1 MKENFSKRV
10 QRIIKQSKEE
20 AIRLGHSYVGSEHLL
35 LGLLKGKNGLSKKV
49 LDVYDVDPIEMV
61 AMIEDM
67 IKTAGGTMTLGHLP
81 LTRRAE
87 RVLRNAFGEAST
99 RGDTIA
105 DDEHLFLAMLKEK
118 EGIACEVLKSFSL
131 DYDTINDLIQ
141 TSTEEEI
148 SGTPYTPEPSSKS
161 KTPTLDHF
169 SREITDL
176 ARKGKLDPVIGREPE
191 IERVAQIL
199 TRRKKN
205 NPVLIGE
212 PGVGKT
218 AIIEG
223 LAQRI
228 IRKIVPRVLHHQRI
242 LSLDLAA
249 LVAGTKYRGQFEE
262 RLKSVMA
269 ELEISDNVI
278 IFIDEIHTLVGAG
291 GASGSLDA
299 SNMFKPSLARGDIH
313 CIGAT
318 TMDEYRK
325 YIEKDGAL
333 DRRFQKITIN
343 PPSLTESIDI
353 LNGLKEKYEE
363 HHKVIYTDNA
373 IETCVHL
380 SDRYISDKF
389 LPDKA
394 IDVMDEAGA
403 RAHMYNLE
411 VPQDILNVEDEL
423 QKTREEKELKVSDQL
438 FEQAAIL
445 RDKEKKLLEKLST
458 AQQIWQKS
466 EGNISV
472 ELNEDHIADVVS
484 LMTGIPVSKVAE
496 SESKKLLLLANE
508 LSTHIVGQ
516 DEAITSLS
524 KAIRRA
530 RTGLKNPIKPIG
542 VFLFLGPTGV
552 GKTELA
558 KVLAK
563 YLFPHNQA
571 LIKVDMTEFTERFAI
586 SRLIG
591 APPGYVGHEEGG
603 ELTEKVRRNPYSVV
617 LLDEIEKAHPDL
629 FNILLQVFDEGVL
642 TDGLGRKVDFRNT
655 ILIMTSN
662 MGSKSLKKGGL
673 GFGPESSS
681 DEKYKEMQA
690 SLMDQVQKLFSPE
703 LFNRIDESIVFHA
716 LSEQNVFDIID
727 LQLSDLNHNLGKL
740 GLRLKISKN
749 AKKLIAKKGYDPEF
763 GVRPLRRE
771 IQRSLE
777 DPISEMLLK
786 QVFKKGTIIKVEAIK
801 QQLKFDYQQKQ
812 YSKRKPTKLSPD

>member
-49 LDVYDVDPIEMV
+49 LDVYDVDPTEMV

-67 IKTAGGTMTLGHLP
+67 IKSAGGTMTLGHLP

-169 SREITDL
+169 SREITNL

-343 PPSLTESIDI
+343 PPSLSESIDI

-530 RTGLKNPIKPIG
+530 RTGLKNPKKPIG

-642 TDGLGRKVDFRNT
+642 TDGMGRKVDFRNT

-662 MGSKSLKKGGL
+662 MGTKSLKKGGL
-673 GFGPESSS
+673 GFGHESSS

>member
-49 LDVYDVDPIEMV
+49 LDVYDVDPTEMV

-67 IKTAGGTMTLGHLP
+67 IKSAGGTMTLGHLP

-343 PPSLTESIDI
+343 PPSLSESIDI

-530 RTGLKNPIKPIG
+530 RTGLKNPKKPIG

-642 TDGLGRKVDFRNT
+642 TDGMGRKVDFRNT

-662 MGSKSLKKGGL
+662 MGTKSLKKGGL
-673 GFGPESSS
+673 GFGHESSS

>member
-67 IKTAGGTMTLGHLP
+67 IKSAGGTMTLGHLP

-343 PPSLTESIDI
+343 PPSLSESIDI

>member
-49 LDVYDVDPIEMV
+49 LDVYDVDPTEMV

-67 IKTAGGTMTLGHLP
+67 IKSAGGTMTLGHLP

-343 PPSLTESIDI
+343 PPSLSESIDI

-530 RTGLKNPIKPIG
+530 RTGLKNPKKPIG

-642 TDGLGRKVDFRNT
+642 TDGMGRKVDFKNT

-662 MGSKSLKKGGL
+662 MGTKSLKKGGL
-673 GFGPESSS
+673 GFGHESSS

>member
-49 LDVYDVDPIEMV
+49 LDVYDVDPTEMV

-67 IKTAGGTMTLGHLP
+67 IKSAGGTMTLGHLP

-278 IFIDEIHTLVGAG
+278 IFIDEIHTLDGAG

-343 PPSLTESIDI
+343 PPSLSESIDI

-530 RTGLKNPIKPIG
+530 RTGLKNPEKPIG

-571 LIKVDMTEFTERFAI
+571 LIKVDMTEFTERFSI

-591 APPGYVGHEEGG
+591 APPGYVGYEEGG

-642 TDGLGRKVDFRNT
+642 TDGMGRKVDFRNT

-662 MGSKSLKKGGL
+662 MGTKSLKKGGL
-673 GFGPESSS
+673 GFGHESSS

>member
-1 MKENFSKRV
+1 
-10 QRIIKQSKEE
+10 
-20 AIRLGHSYVGSEHLL
+20 
-35 LGLLKGKNGLSKKV
+35 
-49 LDVYDVDPIEMV
+49 
-61 AMIEDM
+61 
-67 IKTAGGTMTLGHLP
+67 MTLGHLP

>member
-49 LDVYDVDPIEMV
+49 LDVYDVDPTEMV

-67 IKTAGGTMTLGHLP
+67 IKSAGGTMTLGHLP

-105 DDEHLFLAMLKEK
+105 EDEHLFLAMLKEK
-118 EGIACEVLKSFSL
+118 EGIACEILKSFSL
-131 DYDTINDLIQ
+131 DYDTVNDLIQ

-343 PPSLTESIDI
+343 PPSLSESIDI

-530 RTGLKNPIKPIG
+530 RTGLKNPKKPIG

-642 TDGLGRKVDFRNT
+642 TDGMGRKVDFRNT

-662 MGSKSLKKGGL
+662 MGTKSLKKGGL
-673 GFGPESSS
+673 GFGHESSS

-786 QVFKKGTIIKVEAIK
+786 QVFKKGTIIKVDSIK
-801 QQLKFDYQQKQ
+801 KQLKFDYQQKQ

>member
-49 LDVYDVDPIEMV
+49 LDVYDVDPTEMV

-67 IKTAGGTMTLGHLP
+67 IKSAGGTMTLGHLP

-169 SREITDL
+169 SREITNL

-343 PPSLTESIDI
+343 PPSLSESIDI

-508 LSTHIVGQ
+508 LSAHIVGQ

-530 RTGLKNPIKPIG
+530 RTGLKNPKKPIG

-642 TDGLGRKVDFRNT
+642 TDGMGRKVDFRNT

-662 MGSKSLKKGGL
+662 MGTKSLKKGGL
-673 GFGPESSS
+673 GFGHESSS

>member
-49 LDVYDVDPIEMV
+49 LDVYDVDPTEMV
-61 AMIEDM
+61 SMIEDM
-67 IKTAGGTMTLGHLP
+67 IKSAGGTMTLGHLP

-99 RGDTIA
+99 RGDTVA

-343 PPSLTESIDI
+343 PPSLSESIDI

-411 VPQDILNVEDEL
+411 VPQDILNVEDKL

-530 RTGLKNPIKPIG
+530 RTGLKNPKKPIG

-662 MGSKSLKKGGL
+662 MGTKSLKKGGL
-673 GFGPESSS
+673 GFGHESSS

-786 QVFKKGTIIKVEAIK
+786 QVFKKGTIIKVGAIK

>member
-49 LDVYDVDPIEMV
+49 LDVYDVDPTEMV

-67 IKTAGGTMTLGHLP
+67 IKSAGGTMTLGHLP

-169 SREITDL
+169 SREITNL
-176 ARKGKLDPVIGREPE
+176 ARKGKLDPVIGRESE

-228 IRKIVPRVLHHQRI
+228 IRKIVPRILHHQRI

-262 RLKSVMA
+262 RLKSVMV

-343 PPSLTESIDI
+343 PPSLSESIDI

-508 LSTHIVGQ
+508 LSAHIVGQ

-530 RTGLKNPIKPIG
+530 RTGLKNPKKPIG

-642 TDGLGRKVDFRNT
+642 TDGMGRKVDFRNT

-662 MGSKSLKKGGL
+662 MGTKSLKKGGL
-673 GFGPESSS
+673 GFGHESSS

-703 LFNRIDESIVFHA
+703 LLNRIDESIVFHA

>member
-49 LDVYDVDPIEMV
+49 LDVYDVDPTEMV

-67 IKTAGGTMTLGHLP
+67 IKSAGGTMTLGHLP

-343 PPSLTESIDI
+343 PPSLSESIDI

-403 RAHMYNLE
+403 RAHLYNLE

-423 QKTREEKELKVSDQL
+423 LKTREEKELKVSDQL

-445 RDKEKKLLEKLST
+445 RDKEKKLLKKLST

-496 SESKKLLLLANE
+496 SEGKKLLLLANE
-508 LSTHIVGQ
+508 LSAHIVGQ

-530 RTGLKNPIKPIG
+530 RTGLKNPKKPIG

-642 TDGLGRKVDFRNT
+642 TDGMGRKVDFRNT

>member
-49 LDVYDVDPIEMV
+49 LDVYDVDPTEMI

-67 IKTAGGTMTLGHLP
+67 IKSAGGTMTLGHLP

-343 PPSLTESIDI
+343 PPSLSESIDI

-530 RTGLKNPIKPIG
+530 RTGLKNPKKPIG

>member
-49 LDVYDVDPIEMV
+49 LDVYDVDPTEMV

-67 IKTAGGTMTLGHLP
+67 IKSAGGTMTLGHLP

-343 PPSLTESIDI
+343 PPSLSESIDI

-530 RTGLKNPIKPIG
+530 RTGLKNPKKPIG